1 MDTHH
6 LNGPIARNAGWP
18 GLLTRYSRDITVNI
32 SKREQRVLH
41 ALAQGGMIR
50 YDRAAN
56 GKISTILCVTRD
68 GHILTDCT
76 LDVFKRLKRRRFI
89 RSTGSQPYRV
99 TRLGLTSVR
108 AQLDNR

>member
-1 MDTHH
+1 MKTHH
-6 LNGPIARNAGWP
+6 VNGPIARNAGWTV
-18 GLLTRYSRDITVNI
+18 LLTCYSRDITVNI

-41 ALAQGGMIR
+41 ALAQGGVIR
-50 YDRAAN
+50 YERAAN
-56 GKISTILCVTRD
+56 GKISNILCVTRD

-76 LDVFKRLKRRRFI
+76 LDVFNRLKRRRFI
-89 RSTGSQPYRV
+89 RSTGGQPYRV